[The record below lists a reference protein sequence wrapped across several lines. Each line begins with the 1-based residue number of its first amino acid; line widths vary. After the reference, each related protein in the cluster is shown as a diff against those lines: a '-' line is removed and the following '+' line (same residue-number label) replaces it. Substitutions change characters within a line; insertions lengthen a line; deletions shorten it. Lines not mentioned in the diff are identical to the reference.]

1 MKYRW
6 KKLIALSLI
15 SCMFGMS
22 TMGCGSAPAAEAETE
37 MDAPALDVEEINEPA
52 KAGTSKPNDDKTNA
66 KKTNTTQPANDK
78 TEDAPDD
85 SAETQGSGKWQVYD
99 PDVAAA
105 VDADFEG
112 VVYKIE
118 TDSFFITPTETTL
131 EENGAIISTSL
142 SPGVEIPDEEL
153 VQVIFDDHTVFT
165 LRDVYD
171 GGERHEDSD
180 ASFQN
185 IEKEVSVA
193 LKGTFQNDVFC
204 ADQIRIIKVH

>member
-22 TMGCGSAPAAEAETE
+22 TMGCGSAPAAEAEAE
-37 MDAPALDVEEINEPA
+37 MDAPTLTVEEINEPA
-52 KAGTSKPNDDKTNA
+52 MTDTSKPADDEA
-66 KKTNTTQPANDK
+66 EKKETDT
-78 TEDAPDD
+78 
-85 SAETQGSGKWQVYD
+85 AETQDSGKWQIYD

-112 VVYKIE
+112 TVYKIE

-142 SPGVEIPDEEL
+142 SPGVEIPDEDL
-153 VQVIFDDHTVFT
+153 VQVTFDDDTVFI
-165 LRDVYD
+165 LRNIYD

-193 LKGTFQNDVFC
+193 LKGKFQNDVFC
-204 ADQIRIIKVH
+204 ADKIRIIKVH